1 MTKKILAI
9 ALAAMLA
16 VALCVNVFAAEATV
30 SGSFTV
36 TFTDNDY
43 DSAITTGT
51 YTSDEI
57 ASIDGYGTQF
67 AELASLIETVAPI
80 DKVTHV
86 DVTVKAG
93 NTDPCWNGAGQK
105 VELIQN
111 ERTGT
116 QLAVVDFVDGE
127 AVISADI
134 PAGTTKLVLNPYA
147 FSSTAGE
154 ITFDVE
160 VKVIGD
166 FEAAAAPAET
176 EAEAEAPAEAEE
188 APAETEAPAEAEAEA
203 PAEAPAAEAPAETA
217 KAPATGLAL
226 AVIPAVMA
234 LAVAAV
240 SKKH

>member
-1 MTKKILAI
+1 MKKIFAI

-30 SGSFTV
+30 TGSFTV

-43 DSAITTGT
+43 DSAITAGT
-51 YTSDEI
+51 YTSDTI

-67 AELASLIETVAPI
+67 AELASLIETVCPM

-86 DVTVKAG
+86 DVTVKAS
-93 NTDPCWNGAGQK
+93 NTDPCWNDAGHK

-116 QLAVVDFVDGE
+116 QLAVVDFTDDT
-127 AVISADI
+127 ATLSADI
-134 PAGTTKLVLNPYA
+134 PAGTTKLVLNPFA
-147 FSSTAGE
+147 FSSAAGE

-160 VKVIGD
+160 VKVTGD
-166 FEAAAAPAET
+166 FEAAEAPAET
-176 EAEAEAPAEAEE
+176 LAET
-188 APAETEAPAEAEAEA
+188 PAETEAPAET
-203 PAEAPAAEAPAETA
+203 PAETPAEAPAETPA
-217 KAPATGLAL
+217 EAPAPEAPKTGLAL
-226 AVIPAVMA
+226 AVVPAVMA
-234 LAVAAV
+234 LAAVAV

>member
-1 MTKKILAI
+1 MKKIFAI

-36 TFTDNDY
+36 TFTDNDF
-43 DSAITTGT
+43 DSAITPGT
-51 YTSDEI
+51 YTSDKI

-67 AELASLIETVAPI
+67 AELASIIETVAPM

-86 DVTVKAG
+86 DVTVKAS

-116 QLAVVDFVDGE
+116 QLAVADFADGV
-127 AVISADI
+127 ATVSADI
-134 PAGTTKLVLNPYA
+134 PAGTTKLVLNPFA

-160 VKVIGD
+160 VKVTGD
-166 FEAAAAPAET
+166 FEAAAAPAEEAPADTT
-176 EAEAEAPAEAEE
+176 EEAPADTTAEAPAT
-188 APAETEAPAEAEAEA
+188 TEAPAATEA
-203 PAEAPAAEAPAETA
+203 P
-217 KAPATGLAL
+217 KTGLAF
-226 AVIPAVMA
+226 AVVPAVMA
-234 LAVAAV
+234 LAAVAVA
-240 SKKH
+240 KKH

>member
-1 MTKKILAI
+1 MTKT
-9 ALAAMLA
+9 MLA

-43 DSAITTGT
+43 DSAITSGT

-127 AVISADI
+127 AAISADI

-160 VKVIGD
+160 VKVTGD

-176 EAEAEAPAEAEE
+176 EAEADAPAEAEE
-188 APAETEAPAEAEAEA
+188 APAETEAPAEAEEA
-203 PAEAPAAEAPAETA
+203 PAEAPAAEAPETA
-217 KAPATGLAL
+217 AAPATGLAL